1 MLHIGGDRVGPLR
14 HLAIPLPPRVPLL
27 LLGEPG
33 GCRLRVRPVAAAVA
47 SLLRRFRCRG
57 GHLVVHVMVVVVV
70 VVVMVVMMVV
80 MHLMGH
86 WSGGRRGGLLRNG

>member
-1 MLHIGGDRVGPLR
+1 MP
-14 HLAIPLPPRVPLL
+14 
-27 LLGEPG
+27 
-33 GCRLRVRPVAAAVA
+33 VRAKRDTPNAELIMPSSERRAAAVA

-70 VVVMVVMMVV
+70 VVVVVVMMVV

-86 WSGGRRGGLLRNG
+86 WSGGRRGGLLRNGVTG

>member
-1 MLHIGGDRVGPLR
+1 MP
-14 HLAIPLPPRVPLL
+14 
-27 LLGEPG
+27 
-33 GCRLRVRPVAAAVA
+33 VRAKRDTPNAELIMPSSERRAAAVA

-70 VVVMVVMMVV
+70 VMMVV

-86 WSGGRRGGLLRNG
+86 WSGGRRGGLLRNGVTG